1 MALGLSVRNAI
12 MKRELVPCD
21 KCLEIIPRD
30 GKIFE
35 EWDMIEGMFYYDEEC
50 AKSRNAQESDYYA
63 GAA

>member
-1 MALGLSVRNAI
+1 